1 LNDPRAIVTEYFE
14 ALDAKDVDRAAGTLA
29 DDLVFVTPVEP
40 WDKETLV
47 RLLRAL
53 FDGFP
58 DWRFGHGELRAHGDT
73 VSTTLRMTG
82 THTGTFD
89 APVPGV
95 KPRPPTGR
103 RVELPAQDFHYRVA
117 DGKIVHVRPD
127 PVPHAGLI
135 GLLEQLGV
143 RLPPLAVMRLAARV
157 RRLRR

>member
-1 LNDPRAIVTEYFE
+1 LNDPRAIVTEYFK

-73 VSTTLRMTG
+73 VSTTLRMT
-82 THTGTFD
+82 
-89 APVPGV
+89 
-95 KPRPPTGR
+95 
-103 RVELPAQDFHYRVA
+103 HYRVA